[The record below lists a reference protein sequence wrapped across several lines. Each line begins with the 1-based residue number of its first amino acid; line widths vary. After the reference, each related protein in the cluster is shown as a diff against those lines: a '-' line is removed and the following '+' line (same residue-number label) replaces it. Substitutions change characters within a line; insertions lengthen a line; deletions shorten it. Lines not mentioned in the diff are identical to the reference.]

1 MAILYDPRY
10 HSFVSWASLLVEQF
24 ASNQLEIPTEMTDW
38 KRWGE
43 SLAAIDVFSSQGIPS
58 PELYTDWADWAFA
71 LINSM
76 NDNA

>member
-58 PELYTDWADWAFA
+58 PELYTNWADWAFA

>member
-24 ASNQLEIPTEMTDW
+24 ASNQLEIPTELTNW
-38 KRWGE
+38 KQWGE
-43 SLAAIDVFSSQGIPS
+43 GLAAISVFSSQGVPS
-58 PELYTDWADWAFA
+58 PELYSDWVDWAFA